1 MFQEN
6 GEKGIHPLS
15 ALRSWNGCC
24 SNSRSPAFSPAYPK
38 NLGTTGT
45 KSKIV
50 STFFKLIRLAF
61 LPSIESMTYKGGL
74 KKIVHFSLI
83 VVPFVN
89 RKSWNRSEKLEQCK
103 VSDGTWHFFVVKWR
117 CNT

>member
-15 ALRSWNGCC
+15 DLRSWNGCC

-50 STFFKLIRLAF
+50 STFLELIRLVT
-61 LPSIESMTYKGGL
+61 LPL
-74 KKIVHFSLI
+74 A
-83 VVPFVN
+83 
-89 RKSWNRSEKLEQCK
+89 KSKPYRL
-103 VSDGTWHFFVVKWR
+103 
-117 CNT
+117 